1 MKVVYYIGC
10 LLIGCCLMAW
20 TPWSVDRAQAVVAQA
35 DSLWATGQAMNDS
48 LALAQAYRTLRLWR
62 TCYPDEYVHAC
73 YHYGKLLRAQD
84 DPAAAMQVFIH
95 ATHSRSNDYHIL
107 GRVYSNMGDL
117 CHLAEEFPL
126 AYDMYERSGEMYLRN
141 GDTLLYYYDLNNMAF
156 ELAEQ
161 GRKEETL
168 VLLSQIDLR
177 CSDKDVLAKVQETK
191 AEIYKKTS
199 QYDSTI
205 YCIDCMEK
213 YTSLNSLDYI
223 IKAQAFSKLG
233 LSDSAIL
240 YAKIVLS
247 DSLAP
252 YQHKFNALYIIS
264 HRDSS
269 LNKENIRDI
278 ASQREDIRY
287 YEYEPQ
293 MEKLKDA
300 VRLLQQTLTYKPNLA
315 WLYTLLGTIVAGAAL
330 ISWYVSR
337 KRKKHELLSQQIDD
351 LETDYADLR
360 NSRTI
365 QIERVCA
372 TLRSSESLPDDLK
385 WKNFNQLC
393 IFVNEHFYLLASKLQ
408 HKNILNET
416 EIRLC
421 ILVLIGLSRSEIAD
435 ILPYALNSV
444 GKLKDHTAKKLGTTG
459 KNLRDFLIKIV
470 VDE

>member
-351 LETDYADLR
+351 LENKNTEAIARLRQQVEERSNILAHSSALKEDLCW
-360 NSRTI
+360 NDFDKMCNVI
-365 QIERVCA
+365 
-372 TLRSSESLPDDLK
+372 
-385 WKNFNQLC
+385 NQ
-393 IFVNEHFYLLASKLQ
+393 HFGLLAGKLQ
-408 HKNILNET
+408 QSYHLSER

-421 ILVLIGLSRSEIAD
+421 VLTLLNLGYDQMAKMLF
-435 ILPYALNSV
+435 YAPNGV
-444 GKLKDHTAKKLGTTG
+444 GKFKLRVAQKLGTTA
-459 KNLRDFLIKIV
+459 KNLRQFLIQIIIDK
-470 VDE
+470 

>member
-1 MKVVYYIGC
+1 MF
-10 LLIGCCLMAW
+10 
-20 TPWSVDRAQAVVAQA
+20 
-35 DSLWATGQAMNDS
+35 
-48 LALAQAYRTLRLWR
+48 LR
-62 TCYPDEYVHAC
+62 D
-73 YHYGKLLRAQD
+73 K
-84 DPAAAMQVFIH
+84 
-95 ATHSRSNDYHIL
+95 
-107 GRVYSNMGDL
+107 
-117 CHLAEEFPL
+117 
-126 AYDMYERSGEMYLRN
+126 
-141 GDTLLYYYDLNNMAF
+141 DTISYYYLLNDMAF

-161 GRKEETL
+161 GKKEETL
-168 VLLSQIDLR
+168 DLLSQIDLR

-199 QYDSTI
+199 QYDSAI

-252 YQHKFNALYIIS
+252 YQHKFNAFYIIS

-300 VRLLQQTLTYKPNLA
+300 ARLLQQTLTHKPNLA
-315 WLYTLLGTIVAGAAL
+315 WLYTLLGTIVAGAAI
-330 ISWYVSR
+330 ISWYISR

-360 NSRTI
+360 NSRTT

-459 KNLRDFLIKIV
+459 KNLHDFLLQMAV
-470 VDE
+470 EG